1 MSTGLLCI
9 NSGLQLKSYKV
20 EILFKEEFLEE
31 CKENKKDKI
40 KDIKGIWILWHF
52 QLQQTFRSDQSLSRV
67 RLFATPW
74 ITARQAPLSITNIP
88 NF

>member
-1 MSTGLLCI
+1 MSTGLLCN

-40 KDIKGIWILWHF
+40 K
-52 QLQQTFRSDQSLSRV
+52 
-67 RLFATPW
+67 
-74 ITARQAPLSITNIP
+74 NI
-88 NF
+88 